1 MDSDIL
7 GFAQVMTVI
16 VLSLG
21 AITMIVLAARAVW
34 MRGSAR
40 PPALRAAKD
49 EERTQ
54 RLESA
59 VEAIAIEVERISEA
73 QRYMVSLLS
82 ESAALRRGESAGE
95 LMAPPASGRSVT
107 PH

>member
-1 MDSDIL
+1 
-7 GFAQVMTVI
+7 
-16 VLSLG
+16 
-21 AITMIVLAARAVW
+21 
-34 MRGSAR
+34 
-40 PPALRAAKD
+40 
-49 EERTQ
+49 
-54 RLESA
+54 
-59 VEAIAIEVERISEA
+59 VERISEA